1 MSVIPILLKAEEVNP
16 ILKERIII
24 SSLIID
30 LFYRLTMYPL
40 VNDSKLPEEITFNFT
55 ASFNLINF
63 DNSDILKSIRSLN
76 VIKVHG
82 DDDILVTIITM
93 CDESLIKPV
102 ALIFRDCIT
111 PCVYPD
117 IWKNLTLFQCIKKV

>member
-1 MSVIPILLKAEEVNP
+1 MLLKAEDVNP
-16 ILKERIII
+16 TLKERIII
-24 SSLIID
+24 SSLIIY

>member
-1 MSVIPILLKAEEVNP
+1 MLLKAEDVNP
-16 ILKERIII
+16 TLKERIII
-24 SSLIID
+24 SSLIIY

-40 VNDSKLPEEITFNFT
+40 VNDSKLTEEITFNFT
-55 ASFNLINF
+55 ATFNLINF

-76 VIKVHG
+76 GIKVHG

>member
-1 MSVIPILLKAEEVNP
+1 M
-16 ILKERIII
+16 
-24 SSLIID
+24 
-30 LFYRLTMYPL
+30 
-40 VNDSKLPEEITFNFT
+40 NDSKLPEEINFNFT

-93 CDESLIKPV
+93 CDESLIKPGQWLLLLGTV
-102 ALIFRDCIT
+102 LLLVFIQISGK
-111 PCVYPD
+111 
-117 IWKNLTLFQCIKKV
+117 I

>member
-1 MSVIPILLKAEEVNP
+1 MLLKAEDVNP
-16 ILKERIII
+16 TLKERIII
-24 SSLIID
+24 SSLIIY

-63 DNSDILKSIRSLN
+63 DSSDILKSIRSLN

-102 ALIFRDCIT
+102 ALIFRYCIT
-111 PCVYPD
+111 TCVYQD
-117 IWKNLTLFQCIKKV
+117 IWKKSNIVPVDKKGIKYY

>member
-1 MSVIPILLKAEEVNP
+1 
-16 ILKERIII
+16 
-24 SSLIID
+24 
-30 LFYRLTMYPL
+30 MYPL

-76 VIKVHG
+76 GIKVHG

-102 ALIFRDCIT
+102 AFIFRDCIAT
-111 PCVYPD
+111 CVYQD
-117 IWKNLTLFQCIKKV
+117 IWKKSNIVPGDKKGIKYY

>member
-1 MSVIPILLKAEEVNP
+1 
-16 ILKERIII
+16 
-24 SSLIID
+24 
-30 LFYRLTMYPL
+30 MYPL

>member
-1 MSVIPILLKAEEVNP
+1 MLLKAEDVNP
-16 ILKERIII
+16 TLKERIII
-24 SSLIID
+24 SSLIIY

-63 DNSDILKSIRSLN
+63 DSSDILKSIRSLN

-93 CDESLIKPV
+93 CDESLIKPGQWLLLLGTV
-102 ALIFRDCIT
+102 LLLVFIQISGK
-111 PCVYPD
+111 
-117 IWKNLTLFQCIKKV
+117 I

>member
-1 MSVIPILLKAEEVNP
+1 MLLKAEDLNP
-16 ILKERIII
+16 TLKERIII
-24 SSLIID
+24 SSLIIY

-63 DNSDILKSIRSLN
+63 DSSDILKSIRSLN

-111 PCVYPD
+111 ICVYQD
-117 IWKNLTLFQCIKKV
+117 IWKKYNIVPVDKKGIKYY